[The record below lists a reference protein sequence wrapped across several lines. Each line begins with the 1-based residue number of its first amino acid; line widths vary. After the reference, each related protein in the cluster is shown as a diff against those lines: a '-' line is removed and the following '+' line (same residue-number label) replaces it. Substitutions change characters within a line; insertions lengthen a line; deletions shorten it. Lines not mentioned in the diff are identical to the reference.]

1 MNRPQRKRNRLP
13 EYDYGSNG
21 AYFLTVCTKNR
32 ACCLSKIQ
40 CNREEAAVSLSSAGE
55 IVASFIQIIPQ
66 KYPSVHVDHYVIMPN
81 HIHLLIRIDR
91 ACGTG
96 DPSPAADRGTG
107 DPSPTADRGTG
118 DPSPTIGRV
127 MGWLK
132 YQTAKE
138 INAALGRDAG
148 PFWQRSYYDHIIRDG
163 NDYLIRWKYIDG
175 NPPRWAEDEYFKE
188 ED

>member
-40 CNREEAAVSLSSAGE
+40 CSREEAAVSLSSAGE

-81 HIHLLIRIDR
+81 HIHLLIRIDC
-91 ACGTG
+91 ACGTGDPSPTADRGTG

-107 DPSPTADRGTG
+107 DPSPAADRGTGDPSPAADRGTGDPSPAADRGTG

-148 PFWQRSYYDHIIRDG
+148 PFWQRSY
-163 NDYLIRWKYIDG
+163 L
-175 NPPRWAEDEYFKE
+175 
-188 ED
+188 